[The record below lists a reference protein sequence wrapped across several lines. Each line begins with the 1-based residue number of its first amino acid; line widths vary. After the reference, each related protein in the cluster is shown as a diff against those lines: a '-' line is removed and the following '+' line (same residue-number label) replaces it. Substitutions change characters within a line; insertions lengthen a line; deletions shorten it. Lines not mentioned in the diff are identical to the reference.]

1 MRIFTIQTKRNR
13 NHKNQETMTTRTY
26 TLPMNSETK
35 RFYAEKFE
43 MKMAGSLPSTAAWWI
58 DGINRG
64 TEEDMREIFSQA
76 RSSMDWTSRDRQ
88 REHGDMPTWY
98 RG

>member
-1 MRIFTIQTKRNR
+1 
-13 NHKNQETMTTRTY
+13 
-26 TLPMNSETK
+26 
-35 RFYAEKFE
+35 
-43 MKMAGSLPSTAAWWI
+43 MAGSLPSTAAWWI
-58 DGINRG
+58 DGINKG